1 VLRVPDIPDHCRGRA
16 TADLS
21 GNHRAARREGD
32 HRGFVRILNVDL
44 IRSRVW
50 HRRHTWK
57 KLSSDYTTAK
67 LTSRLRRCGTA
78 VSISF
83 ASYMEFHEIGTPV
96 DDLQSF
102 VKHRPERITPT
113 PWHNCRSARE
123 LAAAIHDAALDKYPQ
138 SDYAKTYGRP
148 N

>member
-1 VLRVPDIPDHCRGRA
+1 MASTPHLEEIIQRLYDSEINLTITMLWDG
-16 TADLS
+16 
-21 GNHRAARREGD
+21 
-32 HRGFVRILNVDL
+32 GFDF
-44 IRSRVW
+44 
-50 HRRHTWK
+50 
-57 KLSSDYTTAK
+57 A
-67 LTSRLRRCGTA
+67 
-78 VSISF
+78 F